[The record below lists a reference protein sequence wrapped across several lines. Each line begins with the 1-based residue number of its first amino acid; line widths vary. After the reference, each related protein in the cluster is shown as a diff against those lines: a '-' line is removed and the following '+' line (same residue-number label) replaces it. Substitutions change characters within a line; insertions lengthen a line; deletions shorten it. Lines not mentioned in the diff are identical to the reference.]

1 MFPLRFSDKLI
12 DKGRITLSDNGTVA
26 DVNSIG
32 GDVALDFKLKQRTSW
47 QLKFYQ
53 GVQVSFGICE
63 INNNR

>member
-32 GDVALDFKLKQRTSW
+32 GK
-47 QLKFYQ
+47 KFF
-53 GVQVSFGICE
+53 VLSL
-63 INNNR
+63 